1 MYIYVY
7 ACSDKKRMP
16 TRSRVPDGSK
26 KNADDEGE
34 VDEDEEDGDETSSDD
49 DDCKI
54 VDKKVM
60 KKVDNDKEEAGVAA
74 RAVVEAVRSVV
85 DDLMGAAMNVM
96 MHGGGKKVVA
106 DDGKDVV
113 MNGGEGEAAVM
124 NDGGE
129 AVVPNDEGEAVVPND
144 EGEDVVPPVGAAPQ
158 GVVVNERNNERDD
171 GCYDGYDGCAIKHS
185 LMVLRGGPL
194 VDVHMHKAEAS
205 TLAEDHTNVHYLCEF
220 YGGGLMRLEGMMN
233 DHMGMIKQGTNAV
246 RGKMDNLVRENE
258 GENPENIIVD
268 KMLLQAELLVSES
281 HRKHMEA
288 MKMMLDFTV
297 DGQKGLVTK
306 LADMRE
312 DMDVLLGM
320 LQVSQHKADDFSR
333 EMDRADCWRE
343 WDDLV
348 AEGRERGNDRRREKY
363 DEDGMRK
370 AAREVQKLLKGD
382 KVARNQRKRK

>member
-60 KKVDNDKEEAGVAA
+60 KKVDNDKEEVGVAA
-74 RAVVEAVRSVV
+74 RVVAEVVR
-85 DDLMGAAMNVM
+85 N
-96 MHGGGKKVVA
+96 VVA
-106 DDGKDVV
+106 DEGKDVV
-113 MNGGEGEAAVM
+113 MNGGEGEAAVV
-124 NDGGE
+124 NDGG
-129 AVVPNDEGEAVVPND
+129 D
-144 EGEDVVPPVGAAPQ
+144 DVVPPVGAAPQ

-205 TLAEDHTNVHYLCEF
+205 TLAEDHSNVHYLCEF

-297 DGQKGLVTK
+297 DGQKGLVAK
-306 LADMRE
+306 LADMKE

-320 LQVSQHKADDFSR
+320 LEVSQHKADDFSR
-333 EMDRADCWRE
+333 EMERADWRG

-348 AEGRERGNDRRREKY
+348 AEGRERGNDRRKEKY
-363 DEDGMRK
+363 DEEDMRK
-370 AAREVQKLLKGD
+370 AVRVVQNLEKGA